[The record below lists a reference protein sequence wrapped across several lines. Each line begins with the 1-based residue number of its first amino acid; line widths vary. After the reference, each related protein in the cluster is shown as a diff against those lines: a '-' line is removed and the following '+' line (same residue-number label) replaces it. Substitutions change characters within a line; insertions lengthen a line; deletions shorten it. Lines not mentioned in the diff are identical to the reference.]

1 MSLEDRIYAIKVMTV
16 AMAISAIIGALLVG
30 GLLFATAPRSA
41 VVIPSDA
48 LPTSVAHALSS
59 DPRQT
64 GAPYKDGDVSA
75 GPSPSDPVVGG
86 APHPTGGIG
95 EPASYAKPTAKPRL
109 ITHGGLGGW
118 ASFYDDGPGI
128 YVALPGWT
136 RDSPIRTVV
145 VCANVGLWR
154 CATANVWTSCG
165 CHTNTDHPKIVDLSP
180 DLMAL
185 ITGWDRA
192 TMTNRGVVR
201 VTVQE
206 IP

>member
-1 MSLEDRIYAIKVMTV
+1 MKAR
-16 AMAISAIIGALLVG
+16 LLPLLAVVVT
-30 GLLFATAPRSA
+30 GLLLAAPRPA
-41 VVIPSDA
+41 AQVIPSGSVPQGVVAGAAETAPA
-48 LPTSVAHALSS
+48 L
-59 DPRQT
+59 RT
-64 GAPYKDGDVSA
+64 GAPLSDGA
-75 GPSPSDPVVGG
+75 TTTAPG
-86 APHPTGGIG
+86 APLPSQKLGDYSSAQNPELTPEPTPKPICVLCGKPNRNGI
-95 EPASYAKPTAKPRL
+95 
-109 ITHGGLGGW
+109 GGW

-165 CHTNTDHPKIVDLSP
+165 CHTDTDHPKIVDLSP

-201 VTVQE
+201 VTLQL
-206 IP
+206 IGGTP